1 MLELREKDRKA
12 YKEKKKARKKND
24 YVHHDM
30 IPFADLEPS
39 DKSKD
44 YKIVNNIRYILGR
57 TDKMDLSDRPER
69 TGD

>member
-1 MLELREKDRKA
+1 
-12 YKEKKKARKKND
+12 
-24 YVHHDM
+24 M

-44 YKIVNNIRYILGR
+44 YKIVNNIRYILWR